1 MASLPRVLPDFI
13 DSWMHYT
20 QYIPA
25 PKIFRLWA
33 GLFVL
38 SAASSRRVWTRTHST
53 FPPIFPNLFVKL
65 VGDPGSGKDMAINT
79 ASGLLTAAQ
88 EGLSQGQGIFLGGES
103 ISAKGVLEGLLND
116 AAAFKIRTNLTGKQE
131 QIEYHSM
138 LLCIPELGT
147 TLPQYDHRLISML
160 NELYNCKES
169 GFREQ
174 IRGRGNSEATVI
186 PRPHLAMLL
195 GIQPATMFETFPEQ
209 SYRSGFFARINLI
222 YTPET
227 IRIRPYDK
235 SRKDLSAEAPKLVS
249 DLRSMFAVVGKMKE
263 TAEYEELLGDFS
275 EKRPGDVNH
284 SRFLD
289 YNVRRW
295 FHLHKVAML
304 CSLSESNSLRLE
316 AKHFHR
322 AKAFLFEAEK
332 NMPNVFSGLTTSDG
346 FQHSVEQ
353 TLQSAN
359 GSDTISH
366 QQLERTLRRTHR
378 PHEVGQII
386 RSMIGAGDIVEIERK
401 ATDPGMPKY
410 TISHE
415 GKESLK

>member
-1 MASLPRVLPDFI
+1 MASLPRVLPDFL
-13 DSWMHYT
+13 DAWMNYT
-20 QYIPA
+20 QYIPS

-38 SAASSRRVWTRTHST
+38 SAAASRRVWTRTHST

-79 ASGLLTAAQ
+79 ASGLLALAQ
-88 EGLSQGQGIFLGGES
+88 EGLPQGQGIFLGGES

-116 AAAFKIRTNLTGKQE
+116 SAAFKIRTNLSGKQE

-174 IRGRGNSEATVI
+174 IRGRGSSDATVI
-186 PRPHLAMLL
+186 PRPHLGMLL
-195 GIQPATMFETFPEQ
+195 GIQPATMYETFPEQ
-209 SYRSGFFARINLI
+209 SYRSGFFARVNLI

-235 SRKDLSAEAPKLVS
+235 TRKNLAPEAPKLVS
-249 DLRSMFAVVGKMKE
+249 DLRSIFNVVGNMKE
-263 TAEYEELLGDFS
+263 SAEYENLLGDFS
-275 EKRPGDVNH
+275 EQRPGDVDH

-289 YNVRRW
+289 YNTRRW
-295 FHLHKVAML
+295 FHLHKIAML

-316 AKHFHR
+316 AKHFNR
-322 AKAFLFEAEK
+322 AKKFLFEAEK
-332 NMPNVFSGLTTSDG
+332 NMPHVFAGLSTSEG
-346 FQHSVEQ
+346 FQHSIEQ
-353 TLQSAN
+353 TLHSAN
-359 GSDTISH
+359 GSKIISH
-366 QQLERTLRRTHR
+366 QQLERTLRRTHK

-386 RSMIGAGDIVEIERK
+386 RSMIGGGDIVKIESK
-401 ATDPGMPKY
+401 TGLSKY
-410 TISHE
+410 NIIKSIE
-415 GKESLK
+415 EFK

>member
-1 MASLPRVLPDFI
+1 MASLPRVIPDFI
-13 DSWMHYT
+13 DAWMHYT

-25 PKIFRLWA
+25 PEIFRLWA
-33 GLFVL
+33 GLFIL
-38 SAASSRRVWTRTHST
+38 SAATSRRVWTRTHLT
-53 FPPIFPNLFVKL
+53 FPPIFANLYAML

-79 ASGLLTAAQ
+79 ASGLLALAQ
-88 EGLSQGQGIFLGGES
+88 DTLPSGQGIFLGGES

-116 AAAFKIRTNLTGKQE
+116 AAAFKIRANITGKQE
-131 QIEYHSM
+131 QIDFHSM

-147 TLPQYDHRLISML
+147 TLPQYDHRLISIL

-174 IRGRGNSEATVI
+174 IRGRGNSEATII
-186 PRPHLAMLL
+186 PRPHLSMLL
-195 GIQPATMFETFPEQ
+195 GIQPATLYETFPEQ
-209 SYRSGFFARINLI
+209 SFRSGFFARVNLI

-235 SRKDLSAEAPKLVS
+235 TRKDLSGEAPKLVS
-249 DLRSMFAVVGKMKE
+249 DLRSIFGVVGKMKE

-284 SRFLD
+284 SRFMD
-289 YNVRRW
+289 YNTRRW

-304 CSLSESNSLRLE
+304 CAVSENNSLRLE

-322 AKAFLFEAEK
+322 AKGFLFDAEK
-332 NMPNVFSGLTTSDG
+332 SMPHVFAGLSTSDG

-353 TLQSAN
+353 TLHAAEGKS
-359 GSDTISH
+359 TISH

-378 PHEVGQII
+378 PTEVGQII
-386 RSMIGAGDIVEIERK
+386 RSMIGAGDIIEIERK
-401 ATDPGMPKY
+401 TTDPGLPVY
-410 TISHE
+410 TISRE
-415 GKESLK
+415 GLEVLH

>member
-1 MASLPRVLPDFI
+1 MASLPRVLPDFLE
-13 DSWMHYT
+13 SWMHYT

-25 PKIFRLWA
+25 PKLFRLWA

-53 FPPIFPNLFVKL
+53 FPPIFPNLYAML

-79 ASGLLTAAQ
+79 ASGLLTVAQ
-88 EGLSQGQGIFLGGES
+88 DGLSQGQGIFMGGES

-116 AAAFKIRTNLTGKQE
+116 AALFKIRANLTGKQE
-131 QIEYHSM
+131 QIEFHSM

-174 IRGRGNSEATVI
+174 IRGRGNSEATII

-195 GIQPATMFETFPEQ
+195 GIQPATMYETFPEQ
-209 SYRSGFFARINLI
+209 SFRSGFFARVNLI

-235 SRKDLSAEAPKLVS
+235 TRKDLSAEVPKLIT
-249 DLRSMFAVVGKMKE
+249 DLRSIFNVVGKMKE
-263 TAEYEELLGDFS
+263 TPEYEELLGDFS
-275 EKRPGDVNH
+275 EGRPKDVNH

-316 AKHFHR
+316 PKHFHR

-332 NMPNVFSGLTTSDG
+332 NMPHVFSGLSTSDG

-353 TLQSAN
+353 TLCSA
-359 GSDTISH
+359 GDSTIISH

-378 PHEVGQII
+378 PHEVGAII
-386 RSMIGAGDIVEIERK
+386 RSMIGAGDIVEIEGQ
-401 ATDPGMPKY
+401 TGPSKY
-410 TISHE
+410 TIAKTE
-415 GKESLK
+415 KEKLM